1 MIEFLNLD
9 GSENDVYSSVMFLVV
24 SENSYSFLTILHK
37 MFISPYEKLM
47 VLLGGKTIRI
57 LSCVLLKVLIRPT
70 PICTL
75 TS

>member
-57 LSCVLLKVLIRPT
+57 LSCVLLKVRIRPT